1 MWTGRRQ
8 ELKAYQ
14 IRIKDVSKTFTGVHE
29 RCLPGESVVPFPSL
43 AAFPSL
49 FPVVFPVFPVK
60 IFLPNVL
67 PVTVLVGGVKKRWKI
82 MVKKFGKG
90 GIIALSLH
98 PLSRERARGKE
109 VKRGD
114 GKKVWKKSLKSL
126 ENEKQAL
133 PLQPLS
139 RGGHEG
145 MTGATRW
152 KERVL

>member
-1 MWTGRRQ
+1 
-8 ELKAYQ
+8 
-14 IRIKDVSKTFTGVHE
+14 
-29 RCLPGESVVPFPSL
+29 
-43 AAFPSL
+43 
-49 FPVVFPVFPVK
+49 
-60 IFLPNVL
+60 
-67 PVTVLVGGVKKRWKI
+67 

-114 GKKVWKKSLKSL
+114 GKKSLKSL

-145 MTGATRW
+145 MTGATR
-152 KERVL
+152 